1 MAGYNCEN
9 TTDNAY
15 GAGAYSTCE
24 ETVAA
29 PNTGLLP
36 ITGSDDLLYI
46 VMPLILAVA
55 IGVYLLATRRRKKTA
70 NAER

>member
-9 TTDNAY
+9 TTNNAY

-36 ITGSDDLLYI
+36 ITGSDLLYI
-46 VMPLILAVA
+46 VMPLVLAVA

-70 NAER
+70 NAEQ